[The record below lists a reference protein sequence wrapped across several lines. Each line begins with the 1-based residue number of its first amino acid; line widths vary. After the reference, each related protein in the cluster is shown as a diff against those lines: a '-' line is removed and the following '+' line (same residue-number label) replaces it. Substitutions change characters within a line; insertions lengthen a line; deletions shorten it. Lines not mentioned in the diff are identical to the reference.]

1 MIIDIDIN
9 KIKFL
14 YIKKEDL
21 ILALDRLTRFKYP
34 EISYYRVF
42 SEIIC
47 KYLIHPHITKN
58 QIKELDTNTLKS
70 IIEKIWNESVNY
82 YSPDA
87 EQDKKLNEII
97 IDEINNTYNLSKDIQ
112 TLVNT
117 ELNIN
122 TVLDF
127 IPEDKEQPINLK
139 RLNYIKNNPDNL
151 IKQREKYALR
161 FPVEKVV
168 LCEGITEEI
177 LLPKF
182 AQLSGYDFDK
192 NGIKLISAGGKN
204 QVAKIYCELKDEL
217 KIPIFILLDADAS
230 ATSDIIKNVLR
241 NQDCIYLIKHGEFED
256 ISPIITKLKNGKTKI
271 ELNNIET
278 SPDGYK
284 NILICDKNGKFEK
297 RVAFLTEPDSGA
309 KGYITCNYM
318 VGEPN
323 YKKYKSVFKLDAD
336 NNGTPGS
343 MTFIVNEN
351 SSTGKRTTGVILKQN
366 NNEGVIR
373 VHTQV
378 DTDTL
383 SNLIIDTGLF
393 DENHKVKF
401 INRTITNDP
410 DNPCSECIKF
420 EPKHKPIK
428 FNIEEIEKYYDNET
442 IDKLQNFQEKHL
454 DKVMSMLDSINAQ

>member
-47 KYLIHPHITKN
+47 KYLTYPHITKN
-58 QIKELDTNTLKS
+58 QIKELDTNIIKS

-87 EQDKKLNEII
+87 KRDKKLNEII

-127 IPEDKEQPINLK
+127 IPEDKKQPINLK

-256 ISPIITKLKNGKTKI
+256 IFSLNLIKRTINKRFKNICECTITDFKQTKPMTKI
-271 ELNNIET
+271 LSEFYRIHELGDFQKADFAKELAENLKYET
-278 SPDGYK
+278 D
-284 NILICDKNGKFEK
+284 
-297 RVAFLTEPDSGA
+297 LTEE
-309 KGYITCNYM
+309 IT
-318 VGEPN
+318 E
-323 YKKYKSVFKLDAD
+323 
-336 NNGTPGS
+336 
-343 MTFIVNEN
+343 I
-351 SSTGKRTTGVILKQN
+351 
-366 NNEGVIR
+366 
-373 VHTQV
+373 
-378 DTDTL
+378 
-383 SNLIIDTGLF
+383 
-393 DENHKVKF
+393 
-401 INRTITNDP
+401 
-410 DNPCSECIKF
+410 
-420 EPKHKPIK
+420 
-428 FNIEEIEKYYDNET
+428 IEKIKN
-442 IDKLQNFQEKHL
+442 L
-454 DKVMSMLDSINAQ
+454 

>member
-1 MIIDIDIN
+1 MPITFSANLLENYQNKAKLETEKNITKKADAPVQELNAANTKKTQKLALSLGGLAVLGIAAISSHKIYKCH
-9 KIKFL
+9 KIKQN
-14 YIKKEDL
+14 I
-21 ILALDRLTRFKYP
+21 
-34 EISYYRVF
+34 
-42 SEIIC
+42 
-47 KYLIHPHITKN
+47 
-58 QIKELDTNTLKS
+58 QNT
-70 IIEKIWNESVNY
+70 IIE
-82 YSPDA
+82 
-87 EQDKKLNEII
+87 
-97 IDEINNTYNLSKDIQ
+97 
-112 TLVNT
+112 
-117 ELNIN
+117 
-122 TVLDF
+122 F
-127 IPEDKEQPINLK
+127 KEN
-139 RLNYIKNNPDNL
+139 
-151 IKQREKYALR
+151 
-161 FPVEKVV
+161 F
-168 LCEGITEEI
+168 
-177 LLPKF
+177 
-182 AQLSGYDFDK
+182 
-192 NGIKLISAGGKN
+192 
-204 QVAKIYCELKDEL
+204 
-217 KIPIFILLDADAS
+217 
-230 ATSDIIKNVLR
+230 
-241 NQDCIYLIKHGEFED
+241 GEFED

-420 EPKHKPIK
+420 EPKHKPLK

-454 DKVMSMLDSINAQ
+454 DKIMSMLDSINDK